1 MPVGLK
7 AIKKDA
13 NITVQG
19 ATGWIDA
26 LDPLYAEVADM
37 WMDTLVDDFGT
48 DHWYTRVCVYVC
60 ASMCLCARASFRIAS
75 PQNHGKAVCSRL
87 FFSYLACAGGCDL
100 CDDNLLHSVYYY
112 TYTGNTQVPVG
123 WVLERRDCTV
133 DARRRAK
140 KSNRLLRKR
149 SPRTCTDARGRAV
162 VA

>member
-60 ASMCLCARASFRIAS
+60 ASMFVHPRILQDCKPSKPWKSCL
-75 PQNHGKAVCSRL
+75 
-87 FFSYLACAGGCDL
+87 
-100 CDDNLLHSVYYY
+100 
-112 TYTGNTQVPVG
+112 
-123 WVLERRDCTV
+123 
-133 DARRRAK
+133 
-140 KSNRLLRKR
+140 
-149 SPRTCTDARGRAV
+149 
-162 VA
+162 